1 VTGLANVRHI
11 SRIRFLKHFRA
22 LAIRAVTP
30 CWSLGYRG
38 RGLPWRDVGGGPH
51 ARTGPLRVWRVPPS
65 VPPTRSAWGSI
76 VPTSRLRDQETC
88 VRYSLTRP
96 SCGRIIRAVRRGEWG
111 RGAASVRRRLF
122 RRTWRVGSD

>member
-1 VTGLANVRHI
+1 VLKPRVSRPRPTMAGCRRRPARAYRTASRLASSV
-11 SRIRFLKHFRA
+11 S
-22 LAIRAVTP
+22 
-30 CWSLGYRG
+30 
-38 RGLPWRDVGGGPH
+38 
-51 ARTGPLRVWRVPPS
+51 S

-122 RRTWRVGSD
+122 RRTWRVGSDNGHYVNRVTVAS